1 MKLLASSRDEPAIRY
16 EMEKY
21 GYTGVAFAKH
31 RPMIKLEWDSIEVY
45 CKRIQLENSL
55 WGKSCVYLWRFGLC
69 GFYSPGLH
77 CLNEYLHSWDMEL
90 LVLMASFY
98 CPPMAIRPLVLICY
112 SLTVLGIKCLLWQ
125 HPSLMSIHY
134 ALHWIT
140 FKSSVERW
148 MILID

>member
-1 MKLLASSRDEPAIRY
+1 MIQKIVNMNSSSIQIDKGIRFVQRQTCWCCSSLDLQLLVLFFSSCHYRWMKLLASSRDEPAIRY

-55 WGKSCVYLWRFGLC
+55 WGESCVYLWRFGLC

-77 CLNEYLHSWDMEL
+77 CLNEYLHS
-90 LVLMASFY
+90 
-98 CPPMAIRPLVLICY
+98 
-112 SLTVLGIKCLLWQ
+112 
-125 HPSLMSIHY
+125 
-134 ALHWIT
+134 
-140 FKSSVERW
+140 
-148 MILID
+148 